1 MAQKKSRAERDME
14 ALLKKIQKKV
24 KQAPA
29 GGRYQDATTIRDD
42 ENVEEALALFREMKR
57 RDF

>member
-1 MAQKKSRAERDME
+1 MAPKKSRAERDME

-42 ENVEEALALFREMKR
+42 DNVEEALALFREMKR